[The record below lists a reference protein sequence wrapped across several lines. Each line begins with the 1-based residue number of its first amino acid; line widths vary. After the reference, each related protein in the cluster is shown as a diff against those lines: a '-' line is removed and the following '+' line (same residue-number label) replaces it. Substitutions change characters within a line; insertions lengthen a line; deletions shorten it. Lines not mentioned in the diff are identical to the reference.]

1 LLRSIVSL
9 LAIIAI
15 IALSGCETLSYYA
28 QAVGGQLSLLSRKE
42 PIEALLA
49 DPETPAP
56 LRERLAVAREI
67 RDYAVQSLKLPDN
80 GSYRSYAVIDR
91 PFAVWNVVAAPEF
104 ALEPRQS
111 CFPVAGCV
119 AYRGFFSEQDAREY
133 ADNLRKEGLDVY
145 EYGVPAYSTLGKFD
159 DPLLSTFIR
168 YPDAELARLV
178 FHELAHQV
186 AYVKDDSTFNES
198 FAVCVE
204 RVGVRRWLADTG
216 RTALMQDFL
225 AREERRKEFSALM
238 DQTRA
243 RLQLLYRQRISP
255 AAMREKKSEEMALL
269 KEKLAN
275 GRFAAVQPNNA
286 FLASYATYTQLVNEF
301 DFILKENNDD
311 LAAFYAQ
318 VKRYA
323 ASEPSNRGP
332 LSKPSR

>member
-1 LLRSIVSL
+1 MLRSFASL
-9 LAIIAI
+9 LAV

-28 QAVGGQLSLLSRKE
+28 QAVSGQLSLLSRKE

-49 DPETPAP
+49 DPKTPAP

-67 RDYAVQSLKLPDN
+67 RDYAVKSLKLPDN

-119 AYRGFFSEQDAREY
+119 AYRGFFSEADAREY
-133 ADNLRKEGLDVY
+133 ADGLRKEGLDVY
-145 EYGVPAYSTLGKFD
+145 QYGVPAYSTLGKFD

-178 FHELAHQV
+178 FHELTHQV

-198 FAVCVE
+198 FAVSVE

-225 AREERRKEFSALM
+225 AREERRKEFSVLM

-255 AAMREKKSEEMALL
+255 EAMREKKSEEMALL

-301 DFILKENNDD
+301 EFILKENNDD
-311 LAAFYAQ
+311 LDAFYAQ
-318 VKRYA
+318 IRRYA

>member
-1 LLRSIVSL
+1 L
-9 LAIIAI
+9 LAV

-28 QAVGGQLSLLSRKE
+28 QAVSGQLSLLSRKE

-49 DPETPAP
+49 DPKTPAP

-67 RDYAVQSLKLPDN
+67 RDYAVKSLKLPDN

-119 AYRGFFSEQDAREY
+119 AYRGFFSEADAREY
-133 ADNLRKEGLDVY
+133 ADGLRKEGLDVY
-145 EYGVPAYSTLGKFD
+145 QYGVPAYSTLGKFD

-178 FHELAHQV
+178 FHELTHQV

-198 FAVCVE
+198 FAVSVE

-225 AREERRKEFSALM
+225 AREERRREFSVLM

-255 AAMREKKSEEMALL
+255 EAMREKKSEEMALL

-301 DFILKENNDD
+301 EFILKENNDD
-311 LAAFYAQ
+311 LDAFYAQ
-318 VKRYA
+318 IRRYA

>member
-1 LLRSIVSL
+1 MLRSFASL
-9 LAIIAI
+9 LAV

-28 QAVGGQLSLLSRKE
+28 QAVSGQLSLLSRKE

-49 DPETPAP
+49 DPKTPAP

-67 RDYAVQSLKLPDN
+67 RDYAVKSLKLPDN

-119 AYRGFFSEQDAREY
+119 AYRGFFSEADAREY
-133 ADNLRKEGLDVY
+133 ADGLRKEGLDVY
-145 EYGVPAYSTLGKFD
+145 QYGVPAYSTLGKFD

-178 FHELAHQV
+178 FHELTHQV

-198 FAVCVE
+198 FAVSVE

-225 AREERRKEFSALM
+225 AREERRKEFSVLM

-243 RLQLLYRQRISP
+243 RLQLLYRLRISP
-255 AAMREKKSEEMALL
+255 EAMREKKSEEMALL

-301 DFILKENNDD
+301 EFILKENNDD
-311 LAAFYAQ
+311 LDAFYAQ
-318 VKRYA
+318 IRRYA